1 MTKAKI
7 IIFYIIS
14 AIIFVFYGR
23 FSYELGVKNGIENGT
38 SVGYEDGYETGCSDG
53 YKKGMNIKFQQET
66 EASFQEGYEQGV
78 KNGTET
84 GFNDG
89 FKQGVQKGKQEAK
102 IVTITE
108 IPDGYIKL
116 TECIPLQDISCTW
129 TNEYDYL
136 CVEIGD
142 YGKQLDNPSNATYES
157 ILADI
162 PNVTEEY
169 RNNMVNMSEVVDYD
183 ATESGLYLYM
193 EDGDEYYWEAK

>member
-1 MTKAKI
+1 MKKPLLITATLLATASISFTTYNVGLNNRNEAGKSIGFEKGYSKGI
-7 IIFYIIS
+7 IE
-14 AIIFVFYGR
+14 GR
-23 FSYELGVKNGIENGT
+23 EK
-38 SVGYEDGYETGCSDG
+38 G
-53 YKKGMNIKFQQET
+53 YKE
-66 EASFQEGYEQGV
+66 
-78 KNGTET
+78 
-84 GFNDG
+84 
-89 FKQGVQKGKQEAK
+89 GKQEAK
-102 IVTITE
+102 VKTV

-157 ILADI
+157 VLADI

-183 ATESGLYLYM
+183 ATESGLYFYM
-193 EDGDEYYWEAK
+193 EDGSEYYFEK

>member
-1 MTKAKI
+1 MKKPLLVTATLLATVS
-7 IIFYIIS
+7 IS
-14 AIIFVFYGR
+14 FTTYNVG
-23 FSYELGVKNGIENGT
+23 LNNGT
-38 SVGYEDGYETGCSDG
+38 EAGKSIGFEKGYSQGMIEGREKG
-53 YKKGMNIKFQQET
+53 YK
-66 EASFQEGYEQGV
+66 EGYFTGLN
-78 KNGTET
+78 KGTET
-84 GFNDG
+84 GFDRGYNLG
-89 FKQGVQKGKQEAK
+89 IIEGKQEAK
-102 IVTITE
+102 VKTV

-157 ILADI
+157 VLSDI

-169 RNNMVNMSEVVDYD
+169 RNNMVNMSEVVNYD

-193 EDGDEYYWEAK
+193 EDGSEYYFEK